1 MENRNSIE
9 EVQDSLNRSLSRNN
23 SSSENLN
30 TRLHPSHSSSDFE
43 IVLDEDSPHQQD
55 SKSDTPVKQSLNET
69 PCPPMDLQD
78 ENSSLKLS
86 LSRLQ
91 QELAES
97 RNETNRAN
105 ARVCTLVSDLASA
118 NRQLSENLGKTSM
131 KKKEL
136 TSKSPNSTQ
145 TGLCRQ
151 QSAYSEYCDGA
162 SKKSMMS
169 NISGVA
175 SNRSSLKSFVSRTSS
190 IPAVVQDGGDLKNT
204 QSLPKTDEFEAERL
218 AFAEKLVQKE
228 EVIAKLQKQVNFS
241 TAQLRQLEAGIDGL
255 ETRFTRE
262 INIFKTE
269 STKRYQS
276 LFEQSLELISAET
289 VSEKGLK
296 DLKQELQKLNG
307 AVRKEVRKLEQELD
321 SSSSV
326 NKTLEEKIKSL
337 DSDLELKIQM
347 LNEAEKHSTRL
358 IHELQVKTSENEEQT
373 QRIHHLEDLLAAVK
387 GELAEFKSRDLEH
400 RGHLEELGSL
410 NERVSGLEAGLADY
424 ESRNQDLFR
433 QLELAQRKL
442 AMHDADAL
450 EQLELLNKENT
461 NLKYQTLDLQEK
473 LAETEQEL
481 VALKQDYNVWVF
493 INLFDRKEADDQA
506 QAVGQCVQL
515 EEQIQSLQ
523 KANQELELH
532 LTRRKKH
539 IDELQ
544 GDLKELKL
552 KVLNQE
558 RDQGFDSYVSNDTVL
573 FKLCCFSH

>member
-1 MENRNSIE
+1 MANRNSVE
-9 EVQDSLNRSLSRNN
+9 EVQDSLNRSLSQNN
-23 SSSENLN
+23 SSSEDLH
-30 TRLHPSHSSSDFE
+30 TRVHPSHSSSDFE
-43 IVLDEDSPHQQD
+43 SVLDVDSPQQQD
-55 SKSDTPVKQSLNET
+55 SKSTEPIKQSLNET
-69 PCPPMDLQD
+69 PCFPKDLQD

-97 RNETNRAN
+97 QSETNRAN

-136 TSKSPNSTQ
+136 TSKSPNRTQ

-162 SKKSMMS
+162 SKKSIIS

-190 IPAVVQDGGDLKNT
+190 IPAAQDKDLKKT
-204 QSLPKTDEFEAERL
+204 QSLTKTDEFEAERL

-241 TAQLRQLEAGIDGL
+241 TAQLRQLEVGIDGL

-262 INIFKTE
+262 INVFKTE
-269 STKRYQS
+269 NTKRYQS
-276 LFEQSLELISAET
+276 MFEQSLELISAET

-296 DLKQELQKLNG
+296 DLKQELQKLSG
-307 AVRKEVRKLEQELD
+307 AVRKDVRNLQQELA

-326 NKTLEEKIKSL
+326 NNTLEEKIQSL
-337 DSDLELKIQM
+337 DSDLEVKIQM
-347 LNEAEKHSTRL
+347 LNEAEEHSTRL

-373 QRIHHLEDLLAAVK
+373 QKIHHLEDLLAAVK

-400 RGHLEELGSL
+400 RGHLEELRSH

-433 QLELAQRKL
+433 QLEHAQRKL
-442 AMHDADAL
+442 AMRDADAL
-450 EQLELLNKENT
+450 EQMELLNKENN
-461 NLKYQTLDLQEK
+461 NLKNQNIALQER
-473 LAETEQEL
+473 LSETEQEL
-481 VALKQDYNVWVF
+481 ASLKQD
-493 INLFDRKEADDQA
+493 
-506 QAVGQCVQL
+506 
-515 EEQIQSLQ
+515 
-523 KANQELELH
+523 
-532 LTRRKKH
+532 
-539 IDELQ
+539 
-544 GDLKELKL
+544 
-552 KVLNQE
+552 
-558 RDQGFDSYVSNDTVL
+558 
-573 FKLCCFSH
+573 